1 MMSKRSQTRSKLKKL
16 KSLWARGESLLIVM
30 QNNPDPDAIAAA
42 CALRELAIATA
53 GLNCRFAYGGT
64 IGRAENREL
73 AHYLG
78 FAFYPFDQIKHQKSD
93 LIALVDTQPAS
104 GNNPLP
110 EGVQPDIIID
120 HHPATQASRGV
131 AFTDIREHYGSTS
144 TILWE
149 YLREAKITPEMP
161 IATALLYG
169 IRSDTQDLG
178 REATQVDIDAIE
190 SLYPLANKRMLGQI
204 QRGRVPSDYYQVLST
219 ALTNTKQYSHCMICG
234 IGDIGNPDMIGE
246 VADLLLRH
254 EEIDWAMCYGFC
266 NGQILISFRTQD
278 SNLEAGDIARKVVDK
293 IGTGGGHASMAGG
306 QIPLLGAKHSRLE
319 GLIRRRFL
327 SALRIRTRKGTPL
340 VNISSKTR
348 SKKVRVPDEPETI
361 ARVTSSRRGSE
372 GIL

>member
-1 MMSKRSQTRSKLKKL
+1 MSRRNETRSKLKKL
-16 KSLWARGESLLIVM
+16 KSLWARGEALLIVM

-42 CALRELAIATA
+42 CALRELANRTA
-53 GLNCRFAYGGT
+53 GLNCQFAYGGT

-73 AHYLG
+73 VHYLG
-78 FAFYPFDQIKHQKSD
+78 FAFHPFARIKHQKSD
-93 LIALVDTQPAS
+93 LIALVDTQPAA

-120 HHPATQASRGV
+120 HHPAIEASRGV

-149 YLREAKITPEMP
+149 YLREAKITPDMP

-178 REATQVDIDAIE
+178 RETTQVDIDAIE

-204 QRGRVPSDYYQVLST
+204 QRGRVPSDYYQMLST
-219 ALTNTKQYSHCMICG
+219 ALANTKIYSHALICD
-234 IGDIGNPDMIGE
+234 IGDIDNADMIGE

-254 EEIDWAMCYGFC
+254 EEVDWVMCYGFC
-266 NGQILISFRTQD
+266 NDQILISFRTQD
-278 SNLEAGDIARKVVDK
+278 SSLDAGDVARKVIER
-293 IGTGGGHASMAGG
+293 IGTGGGHEHMAGG
-306 QIPLLGAKHSRLE
+306 QIPLPAAKYLTHKYTRFE

-327 SALRIRTRKGTPL
+327 SALRIRTRKGQPL
-340 VNISSKTR
+340 VRIL
-348 SKKVRVPDEPETI
+348 
-361 ARVTSSRRGSE
+361 SR
-372 GIL
+372 